1 MEAKDGVR
9 NHLRRPGTVT
19 RRVRQLGAAMVAL
32 VLLLTT
38 GNVAAT
44 TLPDAFFGAWR
55 AEGTPVRAV
64 TIEREAEG
72 FRARV
77 RFGDGDRLD
86 VAFVPAARPE
96 VFAAVQ
102 SRGFFAMFSFSRS
115 KGPLE
120 TGQFDWARLTDG
132 RLYIYRLRFA
142 DDGSFLLD
150 RLAIRR
156 EGEDLSV
163 TLQRRRHASAPVV
176 THIRLAPAP

>member
-1 MEAKDGVR
+1 
-9 NHLRRPGTVT
+9 VT
-19 RRVRQLGAAMVAL
+19 SRAGELCAAVVGL
-32 VLLLTT
+32 VLLLAT
-38 GNVAAT
+38 GTVAAT
-44 TLPDAFFGAWR
+44 TLPDALFGDWR
-55 AEGTPVRAV
+55 GEGTAVRAV

-77 RFGDGDRLD
+77 RYGDGDRLE

-96 VFAAVQ
+96 VFAAVE
-102 SRGFFAMFSFSRS
+102 SRGFFEMFSFSRP

-120 TGQFDWARLTDG
+120 RGRFDWARLADG
-132 RLYIYRLRFA
+132 TLYIYHLRFA

-156 EGEDLSV
+156 EGGDLTV

-176 THIRLAPAP
+176 THVRLAPVP